1 MAALIQFSEACKAYG
16 KQPIL
21 DGVSVQLSTSHKA
34 GLIGCNGSGKS
45 TLCQLIL
52 GDEAL
57 DAGKLKR
64 SSALRLGYLHQEDS
78 FGAGEKV
85 LEFLERDS
93 GRESWRCGKIAGRF
107 QLKNELLE
115 EKISDLPGG
124 YQTRVK
130 LAAMLLEE
138 PNFLVLDEPTNYL
151 DLKTLILLEA
161 FLADFSGGFLIV
173 SHDREFLKKTCRS
186 TIEIE
191 RGDLTVF
198 PGGIE
203 DFLAFKAERQVEK
216 ERQNRN
222 VDARRKQ
229 MQDFIARNKVR
240 ASTASRAQSKMKQ
253 LDKLQKIEIEHPMRT
268 ASIRIPAV
276 EARKGLALRCDD
288 LAIGYGA
295 LEVASSIRF
304 DIDRGEKVA
313 VLGDNGEG
321 KTTFLRTIAAD
332 LASLG
337 GAYSWGH
344 GLEVSYYAQHV
355 YGALDPGLDIY
366 THLDRAA
373 AAGVER
379 QEILTVAGSFL
390 FSGEDVD
397 KKIGI
402 LSGGERAR
410 VCLAGML
417 LSRRPVLLLDEPT
430 NHLDFETVEAL
441 ARALSEY
448 AGTVFFV
455 SHDRT
460 FVSLVATN
468 IVDVGGGRVVLYPDG
483 YESYVYR
490 MEREAAGREEAERA
504 RRKKSGP
511 RRKTGGSA
519 MGYQRRKE
527 LRSTFNRLESMC
539 RRIEGRM
546 KEFEAELGEIHR
558 QYEENPLEYSPGL
571 QAREKELQ
579 VELAE
584 LELQWLDFQA
594 EMEKLRAELG

>member
-1 MAALIQFSEACKAYG
+1 MAVLIQLSEACKGYG
-16 KQPIL
+16 KQPLL
-21 DGVSVQLSTSHKA
+21 DDVSVQLSTSDKV

-45 TLCQLIL
+45 TLCKLLL
-52 GDEAL
+52 GDEEL
-57 DAGKLKR
+57 DSGRLKK
-64 SSALRLGYLHQEDS
+64 SSALRLGYLQQADS
-78 FGAGEKV
+78 YGPDEKV

-93 GRESWRCGKIAGRF
+93 GREGWRCGKIAGRF

-115 EKISDLPGG
+115 AKISDLPGG

-130 LAAMLLEE
+130 LAAMLLGD
-138 PNFLVLDEPTNYL
+138 PNFLILDEPTNYL

-186 TIEIE
+186 TLEID
-191 RGDLTVF
+191 RGELNFF

-203 DFLAFKAERQVEK
+203 QFLAFKAERQQEK
-216 ERQNRN
+216 ARQNRN

-240 ASTASRAQSKMKQ
+240 ASTASRAQSKIKQ
-253 LDKLQKIEIEHPMRT
+253 LAKLQKIEVEHPIRT

-276 EARKGLALRCDD
+276 EVRKGLALRCDD
-288 LAIGYGA
+288 LAIGYEEA
-295 LEVASSIRF
+295 EVASAIRF
-304 DIDRGEKVA
+304 EIQRGEKVA

-321 KTTFLRTIAAD
+321 KTTFLRTIADD
-332 LASLG
+332 LGVLG

-344 GLEVSYYAQHV
+344 ELEVSYYAQHV
-355 YGALDPGLDIY
+355 YGALDPALDIY
-366 THLDRAA
+366 THLDRSA

-390 FSGEDVD
+390 FSGDEVE
-397 KKIGI
+397 KKIGV

-441 ARALSEY
+441 AQALSEY

-468 IVDVGGGRVVLYPDG
+468 IVDVGGGRVVLFPDG

-490 MEREAAGREEAERA
+490 MEREAAGREEEERVREKRSRSRIEPGA
-504 RRKKSGP
+504 GGLDYQLRK
-511 RRKTGGSA
+511 
-519 MGYQRRKE
+519 Q
-527 LRSTFNRLESMC
+527 LRSTLTRLKSRC
-539 RRIEGRM
+539 GKIERKM
-546 KEFEAELGEIHR
+546 KALEAELGKIHL
-558 QYEENPLEYSPGL
+558 QYEENPLEYSPGK

-584 LELQWLDFQA
+584 LELQWLDAQG
-594 EMEKLRAELG
+594 EIEKITGELG